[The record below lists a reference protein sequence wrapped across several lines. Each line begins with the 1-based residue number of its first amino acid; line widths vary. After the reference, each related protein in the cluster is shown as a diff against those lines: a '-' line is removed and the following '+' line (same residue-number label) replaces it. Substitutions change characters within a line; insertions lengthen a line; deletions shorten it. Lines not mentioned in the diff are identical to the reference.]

1 MTWWGGGRKCGRC
14 RFKSVLVT
22 ASIQIKLWRARTP
35 IGQDLSVCG
44 RGLRLRNACGDGD
57 WPASSRLGGIN
68 SVLFLNGYYFPERR
82 WRGTVSGTE
91 LTGALRPSVNRGPP
105 PPPTTPLVLASQ
117 LIPQGESADIS
128 GESPFGYRARK
139 VASRIMA
146 FKVEAHRIMT
156 ISLGKIYSSRVQRGG
171 IKLHKNLLVSLVL
184 RSARQVYLS
193 EQEELYLQAQGQF
206 QPAGG
211 QQPPNWAEME
221 ERIAGESPC
230 EQGPGRAEATERT
243 EPQEPSWAEAE
254 RTLCPPS
261 QDQGLE
267 AKATQEQHVPRQPP
281 AACAQQLEARV
292 SREPGS
298 PSGCGRKRRS
308 GEQGGAEPE
317 SPLKRP
323 RTEQHL
329 TIPAATHQEEEE
341 METSNV
347 SNLINIFG
355 SSFSGLLSKEES
367 DGESGQ
373 ICCDQVLGN
382 MGSWNRAIVA
392 F

>member
-1 MTWWGGGRKCGRC
+1 M
-14 RFKSVLVT
+14 
-22 ASIQIKLWRARTP
+22 
-35 IGQDLSVCG
+35 
-44 RGLRLRNACGDGD
+44 
-57 WPASSRLGGIN
+57 
-68 SVLFLNGYYFPERR
+68 E
-82 WRGTVSGTE
+82 
-91 LTGALRPSVNRGPP
+91 
-105 PPPTTPLVLASQ
+105 
-117 LIPQGESADIS
+117 
-128 GESPFGYRARK
+128 
-139 VASRIMA
+139 

-206 QPAGG
+206 QAAAAAAAAAAAGE
-211 QQPPNWAEME
+211 QSANWAEME
-221 ERIAGESPC
+221 ERIACESSGD
-230 EQGPGRAEATERT
+230 QGVSRAEAERT
-243 EPQEPSWAEAE
+243 EPQEQGPSWVEVE
-254 RTLCPPS
+254 RTLCPLS
-261 QDQGLE
+261 QDQGPE
-267 AKATQEQHVPRQPP
+267 AKATQEQDTPRQS
-281 AACAQQLEARV
+281 AVTCAQQLEARG
-292 SREPGS
+292 SRELGT
-298 PSGCGRKRRS
+298 PSDCDSVAKASSGRKRRN
-308 GEQGGAEPE
+308 GEQGESEPE

-329 TIPAATHQEEEE
+329 AIPAASQEEEE

-347 SNLINIFG
+347 SSLINIFG

-367 DGESGQ
+367 EGESGQ